1 MLPFVLKLVGNEE
14 VEVDELTANQ
24 IRDAIKWGAESFD
37 LGTGWVRTSGIM
49 AILPNRRAHPKYSRY
64 LIEKNQYNYKGS
76 FETYLDE
83 INYPRSIEDLKQAT
97 LPEPGIVRET
107 EFDKKV

>member
-14 VEVDELTANQ
+14 VEVDELTADR
-24 IRDAIKWGAESFD
+24 IRDAIKNGAESFD
-37 LGTGWVRTSGIM
+37 LETGWVRTSGIM

-64 LIEKNQYNYKGS
+64 LKEKNQYNYKGS

-83 INYPRSIEDLKQAT
+83 INYPREVANTKEPLALKEPDLD
-97 LPEPGIVRET
+97 EIG
-107 EFDKKV
+107 F